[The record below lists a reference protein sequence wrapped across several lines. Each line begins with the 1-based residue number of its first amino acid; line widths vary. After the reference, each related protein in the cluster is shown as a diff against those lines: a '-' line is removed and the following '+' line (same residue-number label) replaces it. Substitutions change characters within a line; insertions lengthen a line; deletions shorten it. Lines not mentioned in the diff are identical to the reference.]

1 MEEIEY
7 NIKLRK
13 LYSSKLCEFYN
24 YIKEKI
30 DNKSQ
35 FHFNVQEV
43 LHEENQIWE
52 KWQSKV
58 HKMQSFDKEIGTMLN
73 KQNPFDDTKKRE
85 IEYLK
90 NSFEKQIQ
98 DAYNHYMIFFK
109 RLEKNRN
116 SWLNAII
123 YEYIAYSNKQKYLIE
138 LSTKI
143 QDAYPQFKSLCD
155 SWNTGS
161 IEKAQETLFYISEIE
176 MFCQKML
183 HEFDNL
189 NTSTV
194 NMNNP
199 ASQNQI
205 NILAS
210 QCEQLSEL
218 LEKFLNNFNIMD
230 LLNKLKTED
239 SILFKNEFSELFG
252 SNGFGKIRSTI
263 KLVYDTDATKNRIH
277 VVYQTF
283 KNLQL
288 IIHPEMQKLQDKKYK
303 LLTLCC
309 NASEI
314 NRLSTEKW
322 VIDSYSVIFNPIDL
336 IIEKRSKLIN
346 I

>member
-35 FHFNVQEV
+35 FAFNVLEV
-43 LHEENQIWE
+43 LNEEKTIWD
-52 KWQSKV
+52 KWQSKIN
-58 HKMQSFDKEIGTMLN
+58 KMNSFNKEIGTMLN
-73 KQNPFDDTKKRE
+73 KQNPFDDAKRRE
-85 IEYLK
+85 IEYLQT
-90 NSFEKQIQ
+90 SFEKQIK
-98 DAYNHYMIFFK
+98 DAHNHYMIFFK
-109 RLEKNRN
+109 KLEKNRN
-116 SWLNAII
+116 SWLNEII
-123 YEYIAYSNKQKYLIE
+123 YEYISYSNKQRYLVE
-138 LSTKI
+138 LSDKI
-143 QDAYPQFKSLCD
+143 QEAFPQFKLLCD
-155 SWNTGS
+155 SWNSGS

-183 HEFDNL
+183 QEFDNL
-189 NTSTV
+189 NGFEV
-194 NMNNP
+194 DMDNP

-205 NILAS
+205 NILAK

-218 LEKFLNNFNIMD
+218 LENFFKNFNIIE
-230 LLNKLKTED
+230 LLNKLNNED
-239 SILFKNEFSELFG
+239 SILFKNEFKEMFG

-263 KLVYDTDATKNRIH
+263 KLVYDTDATKNRIM

-283 KNLQL
+283 KKLQL
-288 IIHPEMQKLQDKKYK
+288 IIHPEMKKLQDKKYK

-309 NASEI
+309 NSSEI

-322 VIDSYSVIFNPIDL
+322 VLENYSHIFGPLDL
-336 IIEKRSKLIN
+336 IIEDRAKHI
-346 I
+346 

>member
-35 FHFNVQEV
+35 FKFNVLEV
-43 LHEENQIWE
+43 LEEEKNIWE

-58 HKMQSFDKEIGTMLN
+58 QKMNSFDKEILTLLN
-73 KQNPFDDTKKRE
+73 KNNPFDDAKCRE
-85 IEYLK
+85 IEYLQS
-90 NSFEKQIQ
+90 SFEKQIV
-98 DAYNHYMIFFK
+98 DARNHYMIFFK
-109 RLEKNRN
+109 KLERNRN
-116 SWLNAII
+116 SWLNEII
-123 YEYIAYSNKQKYLIE
+123 YEYISYSNKQRYLNE
-138 LSTKI
+138 LSNKI
-143 QDAYPQFKSLCD
+143 QQAYPQFKSLCD
-155 SWNTGS
+155 NWNMGS
-161 IEKAQETLFYISEIE
+161 IEKAQETLYYISEIE

-183 HEFDNL
+183 QEFDNL
-189 NTSTV
+189 NGFEV
-194 NMNNP
+194 EMDNV

-205 NILAS
+205 NILAK
-210 QCEQLSEL
+210 QCEQLSDL
-218 LEKFLNNFNIMD
+218 LESFLNNFNILE
-230 LLNKLKTED
+230 LLNKLKSED
-239 SILFKNEFSELFG
+239 SVLFKNEFKELFG

-263 KLVYDTDATKNRIH
+263 KLVYDTDATKTRIV

-288 IIHPEMQKLQDKKYK
+288 IIHPEMKKLQDKKYK

-309 NASEI
+309 NSSEI

-322 VIDSYSVIFNPIDL
+322 VLENYSHIFGPLDL
-336 IIEKRSKLIN
+336 IIENRSQFI
-346 I
+346 